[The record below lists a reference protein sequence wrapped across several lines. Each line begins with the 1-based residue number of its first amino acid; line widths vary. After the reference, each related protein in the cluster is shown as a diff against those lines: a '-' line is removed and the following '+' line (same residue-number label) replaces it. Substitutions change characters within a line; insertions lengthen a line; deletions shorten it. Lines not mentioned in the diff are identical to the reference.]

1 MIVVC
6 RSPKGGSGTTIT
18 SAALAMMLAAQHR
31 GGGYIVDLAGELAP
45 ALGIPD
51 PPDTHPVDV
60 NASLK
65 LLSFAPREFRT
76 TVEHNWEEI
85 ANQLLAYDAP
95 VVIDAGTTELNEHLE
110 KIANRTFLVLRP
122 CYLALRKAS
131 NKMSHGYL
139 RSDGIIVLEETG
151 RALTPTDISTVLK
164 TPIVATIKVDPSVS
178 RAVDA
183 GLLSSRI
190 PAALNEGLSAL
201 VETLSV
207 PVAKKQGL

>member
-6 RSPKGGSGTTIT
+6 RSPKGGSGATIT

-51 PPDTHPVDV
+51 PPDTKPVDV

-65 LLSFAPREFRT
+65 LLSFAPRELRT
-76 TVEHNWEEI
+76 PVEHNWKEV

-95 VVIDAGTTELNEHLE
+95 VVIDAGTTEINEHLSQ
-110 KIANRTFLVLRP
+110 IVDRTFLVVRP

-139 RSDGIIVLEETG
+139 RCEGLIVLEEAG

-164 TPIVATIKVDPSVS
+164 TPIVATIKVDSSIS

-190 PAALNEGLSAL
+190 PALLNEGLSGLVDAL
-201 VETLSV
+201 SLPPQQKSV
-207 PVAKKQGL
+207 L

>member
-51 PPDTHPVDV
+51 PPDTQPVDV

-65 LLSFAPREFRT
+65 LLSFAPRELRT
-76 TVEHNWEEI
+76 PVEHNWKEV
-85 ANQLLAYDAP
+85 ANQLLSYDAP
-95 VVIDAGTTELNEHLE
+95 VVIDVGTGELNESFE
-110 KIANRTFLVLRP
+110 RIANRTFLVLRP
-122 CYLALRKAS
+122 CYLALSKAS

-139 RSDGIIVLEETG
+139 RNDGIIVLEESG

-164 TPIVATIKVDPSVS
+164 TPIVSTIKVDPSVS

-190 PAALNEGLSAL
+190 PAALNEGLRAL
-201 VETLSV
+201 VEVLSIPV
-207 PVAKKQGL
+207 PKKAFL

>member
-31 GGGYIVDLAGELAP
+31 GGGYIVDLVGELAP

-51 PPDTHPVDV
+51 PPDTQPVDV

-95 VVIDAGTTELNEHLE
+95 VVIDAGTTELNEQLE
-110 KIANRTFLVLRP
+110 RITNRTFLVLRP

-139 RSDGIIVLEETG
+139 RCDGIIVLED
-151 RALTPTDISTVLK
+151 LY
-164 TPIVATIKVDPSVS
+164 VATYCLKLRRDFRATPMSVGWHRCFLRS
-178 RAVDA
+178 P
-183 GLLSSRI
+183 LCYWLI
-190 PAALNEGLSAL
+190 MI
-201 VETLSV
+201 
-207 PVAKKQGL
+207 

>member
-31 GGGYIVDLAGELAP
+31 GGGFIVDLAGELAP

-51 PPDTHPVDV
+51 PPDTQPVDV

-65 LLSFAPREFRT
+65 LLSFAPRELRT
-76 TVEHNWEEI
+76 PVEHNWKEV
-85 ANQLLAYDAP
+85 ANQLLSYDAP
-95 VVIDAGTTELNEHLE
+95 VVIDVGTGELNESFE
-110 KIANRTFLVLRP
+110 RIANRTFLVLRP

-139 RSDGIIVLEETG
+139 RSDGIIVLEEAG

-164 TPIVATIKVDPSVS
+164 TPIVSTIKVDPSVS

-190 PAALNEGLSAL
+190 PAALNEGLRAL
-201 VETLSV
+201 VEVLSV
-207 PVAKKQGL
+207 PIAKRPLL

>member
-31 GGGYIVDLAGELAP
+31 GGGYIVDLTGELAP

-51 PPDTHPVDV
+51 PPDKV
-60 NASLK
+60 
-65 LLSFAPREFRT
+65 
-76 TVEHNWEEI
+76 
-85 ANQLLAYDAP
+85 ANQLLSYDAP
-95 VVIDAGTTELNEHLE
+95 VVIDVGTGELNESFE
-110 KIANRTFLVLRP
+110 RIANRTFLVLRP

-139 RSDGIIVLEETG
+139 RNDGIIVLEESG

-164 TPIVATIKVDPSVS
+164 TPIVSTIKVDPSVS

-190 PAALNEGLSAL
+190 PAALNEGLRAL
-201 VETLSV
+201 VEVLSIPV
-207 PVAKKQGL
+207 PKKPFL